1 MIGLAYNG
9 ISLRYLGGY
18 MRVEEI
24 MTRELVYVNP
34 DTSVVEA
41 AKRMKSANIHAVLV
55 LQEGR
60 LVGIVVDR
68 DLVLKVLAEERNPNE
83 TMIKEIMTENPITV
97 EPETDVIEA
106 ARLMK
111 EHRVSRLPVVE
122 QDGRVV
128 GIVSEVDFP
137 TIISKLE

>member
-1 MIGLAYNG
+1 
-9 ISLRYLGGY
+9 

>member
-1 MIGLAYNG
+1 
-9 ISLRYLGGY
+9 
-18 MRVEEI
+18 MRVKEI
-24 MTRELVYVNP
+24 MTKELIYVKP

-55 LQEGR
+55 VQEGK

-68 DLVLKVLAEERNPNE
+68 DLVLKVLAEGLDPAE
-83 TMIKEIMTENPITV
+83 TRIREIMTKDPITV

-106 ARLMK
+106 AKLMR

-122 QDGRVV
+122 QDGRVI